1 MGKGDLTMDK
11 IEIWEKGEYNYPLAF
26 DFTPNMR
33 AYLIDDSEVHPCMMV
48 LPGGGY
54 AVVVPPEGEL
64 VAKEFNKRGYNCF
77 VMTYTTNQTM
87 REPVRDQAMNDLAR
101 AIRFARKNCDKYRID
116 PDKLYVCGFS
126 AAGHVCAS
134 VCDYWEELTDE
145 NPEYKDISCRPDAA
159 VLSYP
164 VITSGEYAHQDSFRF
179 LIGADIYDRTDDEA
193 KALLNR
199 YSLEKNVK
207 DTTPP
212 CFIWQTVTDN
222 LVPVENSYLYAE
234 ALKKKGIKHAHHVFS
249 EGWHGLSVSNEDWAA
264 GNHGEPYSAEQ
275 SFALVKAMKEGLIE
289 EPENGAD
296 SLLDFLKPLPEGIK
310 IDPVAEVSI
319 WPDLADGFLK
329 SLK

>member
-1 MGKGDLTMDK
+1 MDK
-11 IEIWEKGEYNYPLAF
+11 IEIWEKGEYKYPYAF

-33 AYLIDDSEVHPCMMV
+33 AYLIDDGEVHPCMMV

-101 AIRFARKNCDKYRID
+101 AIRYARKNCDKYRID

-164 VITSGEYAHQDSFRF
+164 VITSGEFAHQDSFRF

>member
-1 MGKGDLTMDK
+1 MDK
-11 IEIWEKGEYNYPLAF
+11 IEIWEKGEYKYPYAF

-33 AYLIDDSEVHPCMMV
+33 AYLIDDGEVHPCMMV

-101 AIRFARKNCDKYRID
+101 AIRYARKNCDKYRID

-164 VITSGEYAHQDSFRF
+164 VITSGEFAHQDSFRF

-193 KALLNR
+193 KALLDR

>member
-1 MGKGDLTMDK
+1 MDK

-33 AYLIDDSEVHPCMMV
+33 AYLIDDGEIHPCMMV

-101 AIRFARKNCDKYRID
+101 AIRYARKNCDKYRID

-164 VITSGEYAHQDSFRF
+164 VITSGEFAHQDSFRF

>member
-1 MGKGDLTMDK
+1 MDK
-11 IEIWEKGEYNYPLAF
+11 IEIWEKGEYKYLYAF

-33 AYLIDDSEVHPCMMV
+33 AYLIDDGEVHPCMMV

-101 AIRFARKNCDKYRID
+101 AIRYARKNCDKYHID

-134 VCDYWEELTDE
+134 VCDYWEELIDE

-164 VITSGEYAHQDSFRF
+164 VITSGEFAHQDSFRF

>member
-1 MGKGDLTMDK
+1 MDK

-87 REPVRDQAMNDLAR
+87 REPVRDQAMKDLAR
-101 AIRFARKNCDKYRID
+101 AIRFTRKNCDKYRID
-116 PDKLYVCGFS
+116 PGKLYVCGFS

-134 VCDYWEELTDE
+134 VCDYWDELNDE
-145 NPEYKDISCRPDAA
+145 NPEYRDISCRPDAA

-193 KALLNR
+193 KALLDQ

-207 DTTPP
+207 ETTPP

-234 ALKKKGIKHAHHVFS
+234 ALRQKGIKHAHHVFS

-296 SLLDFLKPLPEGIK
+296 SLLDFLQPLPEGIK

>member
-33 AYLIDDSEVHPCMMV
+33 AYLIDDGEIHPCMMV

-101 AIRFARKNCDKYRID
+101 AIRYARKNCDKYRID

-164 VITSGEYAHQDSFRF
+164 VITSGEFAHQDSFRF

>member
-1 MGKGDLTMDK
+1 MDK
-11 IEIWEKGEYNYPLAF
+11 IKIWEKGEYKYPYAF

-33 AYLIDDSEVHPCMMV
+33 AYLIDDGEVHPCMMV

-101 AIRFARKNCDKYRID
+101 AIRYARKNCDKYHID

-164 VITSGEYAHQDSFRF
+164 VITSGEFAHQDSFRF

-193 KALLNR
+193 KALLDR

>member
-11 IEIWEKGEYNYPLAF
+11 IEIWEKGEYKYPYAF

-33 AYLIDDSEVHPCMMV
+33 AYLIDDGEVHPCMMV

-199 YSLEKNVK
+199 YSLEKNV
-207 DTTPP
+207 
-212 CFIWQTVTDN
+212 
-222 LVPVENSYLYAE
+222 
-234 ALKKKGIKHAHHVFS
+234 
-249 EGWHGLSVSNEDWAA
+249 
-264 GNHGEPYSAEQ
+264 
-275 SFALVKAMKEGLIE
+275 
-289 EPENGAD
+289 
-296 SLLDFLKPLPEGIK
+296 
-310 IDPVAEVSI
+310 
-319 WPDLADGFLK
+319 
-329 SLK
+329 

>member
-26 DFTPNMR
+26 GFTPNMR
-33 AYLIDDSEVHPCMMV
+33 AYLIDDGEVHPCMMV

-54 AVVVPPEGEL
+54 AIVVPPEGEL

-87 REPVRDQAMNDLAR
+87 REPVRDQAMKDLAR
-101 AIRFARKNCDKYRID
+101 AVRFARKNCDKYRID
-116 PDKLYVCGFS
+116 PGKLYVCGFS

-134 VCDYWEELTDE
+134 VCDYWDELSDE
-145 NPEYKDISCRPDAA
+145 NPEYRDISCRPDAA

-164 VITSGEYAHQDSFRF
+164 VITSGKFAHQDSFRF

-193 KALLNR
+193 KALLDR

-207 DTTPP
+207 ETTPP

-234 ALKKKGIKHAHHVFS
+234 ALRQKGIKHAHHVFS

-264 GNHGEPYSAEQ
+264 GNHGEPYTAEQ

-296 SLLDFLKPLPEGIK
+296 SLVDFLKPLPDGIK
-310 IDPVAEVSI
+310 IDPVAEVRV
-319 WPDLADGFLK
+319 WPDLADNFLK

>member
-1 MGKGDLTMDK
+1 MDK
-11 IEIWEKGEYNYPLAF
+11 IEIWEKGEYKYPYAF

-33 AYLIDDSEVHPCMMV
+33 AYLIDDGEVHPCMMV

-101 AIRFARKNCDKYRID
+101 AIRYARKYCDKYRID

-134 VCDYWEELTDE
+134 VCDYWEDLTDE

-164 VITSGEYAHQDSFRF
+164 VITSGEFAHQDSFRF

-193 KALLNR
+193 KALLDR

>member
-1 MGKGDLTMDK
+1 MDK
-11 IEIWEKGEYNYPLAF
+11 IEIWEKGEYKYPYAF

-33 AYLIDDSEVHPCMMV
+33 AYLIDDGEVHPCMMV

-101 AIRFARKNCDKYRID
+101 AIRYARKNCDKYRID
-116 PDKLYVCGFS
+116 PDKLFVCGFS

>member
-1 MGKGDLTMDK
+1 MDK
-11 IEIWEKGEYNYPLAF
+11 IEIWEKGEYKYPYAF

-33 AYLIDDSEVHPCMMV
+33 AYLIDDGEVHPCMMV

-101 AIRFARKNCDKYRID
+101 AIRYARKNCDKYRID

-164 VITSGEYAHQDSFRF
+164 VITSGEFAHQDSFRF

-234 ALKKKGIKHAHHVFS
+234 ALKKKGITHAHHVFS

>member
-1 MGKGDLTMDK
+1 MDK
-11 IEIWEKGEYNYPLAF
+11 IEIWEKGEYKYPYAF

-33 AYLIDDSEVHPCMMV
+33 AYLIDDGEVHPCMMV

-116 PDKLYVCGFS
+116 PDKLFVCGFS

-134 VCDYWEELTDE
+134 VCDYWEELTDD

-159 VLSYP
+159 ILSYP

-179 LIGADIYDRTDDEA
+179 LIGADIYDRTDNEA
-193 KALLNR
+193 KTLLDR

-207 DTTPP
+207 ETTPP

-234 ALKKKGIKHAHHVFS
+234 ALKKKGIKYAHHVFS
-249 EGWHGLSVSNEDWAA
+249 EGWHGLSIPNEDWAT
-264 GNHGEPYSAEQ
+264 GKHGEPYTAEQ

-296 SLLDFLKPLPEGIK
+296 SLVDFLRPLPEGIR
-310 IDPVAEVSI
+310 IDSVPEVLI